1 MGTDRRGVFAMIMR
15 ARSALSR
22 SLVLAAVLAA
32 LTLVALAPPAQAQ
45 QPSPNA
51 IALAKEIITLK
62 GSAGGYNGVVPSV
75 IERAKQVFLQT
86 NFNLSKDLNEVAA
99 KLRTDYA
106 SRAADPLNDAA
117 KLYASRFT
125 EQELREVATFYK
137 TSVGKKV
144 IAEEAQLFERSM
156 SELDTWAG
164 KFSEE
169 VISKMRAEMKK
180 RGHDL

>member
-1 MGTDRRGVFAMIMR
+1 MITC
-15 ARSALSR
+15 ARSALL
-22 SLVLAAVLAA
+22 LVLAAAIAV
-32 LTLVALAPPAQAQ
+32 LTLPAYAQ

-86 NFNLSKDLNEVAA
+86 NFSLSRDLNEVAA

-106 SRAADPLNDAA
+106 SRTGDPLNDAA

-125 EQELREVATFYK
+125 EQELREVAAFYK
-137 TSVGKKV
+137 SPVGKKV
-144 IAEEAQLFERSM
+144 ITEEAPLFERSM
-156 SELDTWAG
+156 SELDNWAS

-169 VISKMRAEMKK
+169 VIAKMRAEMKK